1 MNKYINYVKSKIWF
15 VLLCGVIISTA
26 LVIEKNYFSSY
37 VVQSGDVL
45 YTRIVKLIN
54 TSEDDNKLE
63 QDFFRYG
70 KLMNTYPVIDEF
82 QNKYNSKYSFRDFS
96 LNWDKLKKEEKY
108 KWQQKHIII
117 NEAGA
122 GVFEICLWLKSSDP
136 KNLKYVEENGE
147 SFLDDYIQY
156 SNCILENL
164 ELKLHIKEFN
174 RFAMLPEEI
183 KIDKNTILLKYA
195 ILGFLLGSLFGI
207 TFLCLK
213 VYKDTNNG

>member
-1 MNKYINYVKSKIWF
+1 
-15 VLLCGVIISTA
+15 
-26 LVIEKNYFSSY
+26 
-37 VVQSGDVL
+37 
-45 YTRIVKLIN
+45 
-54 TSEDDNKLE
+54 
-63 QDFFRYG
+63 
-70 KLMNTYPVIDEF
+70 MNTYPVIDEF